1 MINQERDRVLENNRI
16 ALVFR
21 NRLPMFEYRDVEYFV
36 DFRGEE
42 LRPVDEPHKAYPFIY
57 LCDEELKK
65 QLRGLRA
72 EFSSCLYYM
81 MGLDD

>member
-1 MINQERDRVLENNRI
+1 MTAK
-16 ALVFR
+16 ALPV
-21 NRLPMFEYRDVEYFV
+21 VYFPLVGDCYV
-36 DFRGEE
+36 DFRLQE

-72 EFSSCLYYM
+72 EFSSALYYM